1 MLQPAPTSDRR
12 RGLWIGLGG
21 LLAALALAGAHLL
34 LYAPFTAD
42 DAFISFRYARNFA
55 LGHGLVFN
63 IGERVEGY
71 STFVWVVGLGL
82 LGRAG
87 LDIPLAAKLLNGALT
102 LAAVL
107 ATALLRPDGP
117 ARRRWSAVGLWAAL
131 LLAGDPAFGYWGA
144 NGMEVPLVTLLLL
157 CGGALHLRE
166 LERGGP
172 PVSALLF
179 GALALTRPEGA
190 FFGALTLLHRAISVD
205 QRPTTNDQRPTA
217 GDEGRRTKD
226 EGPATKDEGR
236 RTKDEGA
243 AANAPSLHRS
253 TALSLYRSIA
263 LPLYR
268 WLGVF
273 LLIVVPF
280 LLWRRS
286 YYGEWV
292 PNTVLVKSGF
302 GLRVLL
308 EGGLSV
314 YQFAVPR
321 AGALL
326 LAGLGLL
333 AAPGWWRRPW
343 RSYAALL
350 LLGNALFVTLAGGDW
365 MPLDRFWVLVL
376 PWLYLLAADAP
387 AALAAQW
394 PAALRPW
401 RGALPAA
408 LLALALAGSL
418 VTRLTTNVPTI
429 NNAGPTASRWLR
441 QVARPGDVVASS
453 NIGAVGYFNMDLVIV
468 DMVGLTDA
476 RIAKTPARF
485 PGGLLARGNGYGHWD
500 SAYILARRPRFVE
513 IAGVGREQA
522 LRWEGRGA
530 WAGADDL
537 YRNPEFRRLYR
548 YGDVSYFVRADGQ

>member
-1 MLQPAPTSDRR
+1 MLQPAPTSDQR
-12 RGLWIGLGG
+12 RGLWAGLGA

-34 LYAPFTAD
+34 LYAPYTAD
-42 DAFISFRYARNFA
+42 DAFISFRYARHFA

-71 STFVWVVGLGL
+71 STFTWVLLLGL
-82 LGRAG
+82 LNRAG
-87 LDIPLAAKLLNGALT
+87 LEIALTAKLLNGALA

-107 ATALLRPDGP
+107 LTALLPPDRRP
-117 ARRRWSAVGLWAAL
+117 ARAALAGPGLWAAL

-157 CGGALHLRE
+157 AGGALHLRE

-172 PVSALLF
+172 PLSALLF

-190 FFGALTLLHRAISVD
+190 FFGALTLLHRAWTGHRRRGAD
-205 QRPTTNDQRPTA
+205 A
-217 GDEGRRTKD
+217 GDASREREAEDREPST
-226 EGPATKDEGR
+226 ENRASR
-236 RTKDEGA
+236 A
-243 AANAPSLHRS
+243 AADRLDRS
-253 TALSLYRSIA
+253 TAQTLDRSNARSL
-263 LPLYR
+263 LG

-273 LLIVVPF
+273 LLIVAPF
-280 LLWRRS
+280 LLWRRG

-292 PNTVLVKSGF
+292 PNTVLVKTGVS
-302 GLRVLL
+302 LRVLL
-308 EGGLSV
+308 EGGLTV
-314 YQFAVPR
+314 YQFAAPR

-333 AAPGWWRRPW
+333 ATPRWWARPW

-350 LLGNALFVTLAGGDW
+350 LAGNGLFVTLAGGDW

-376 PWLYLLAADAP
+376 PWLYLLAAEAP

-401 RGALPAA
+401 RAAVPAG

-418 VTRLTTNVPTI
+418 ATRLTTNLPTI

-453 NIGAVGYFNMDLVIV
+453 NIGALGYFNMDLVIV

-476 RIAKTPARF
+476 HIAKTPARF

-513 IAGVGREQA
+513 IAGVSREQA
-522 LRWEGRGA
+522 LRWEGRAA
-530 WAGADDL
+530 WVGADDL
-537 YRNPEFRRLYR
+537 YRSPEFRRLYR
-548 YGDVSYFVRADGQ
+548 YGDVGYFVRAEGQ

>member
-1 MLQPAPTSDRR
+1 MRQPAPTSDRR
-12 RGLWIGLGG
+12 RSLWAGLGA
-21 LLAALALAGAHLL
+21 LLAALALTGAHLL

-42 DAFISFRYARNFA
+42 DAFISFRYARHFA

-71 STFVWVVGLGL
+71 STFTWVLLLGL
-82 LGRAG
+82 LNRAG
-87 LDIPLAAKLLNGALT
+87 LDIALTAKLLNGALA

-107 ATALLRPDGP
+107 LTALMPPGRVRAGTC
-117 ARRRWSAVGLWAAL
+117 SAAGLWAAL

-157 CGGALHLRE
+157 AGGALHLRE
-166 LERGGP
+166 LERGSP
-172 PVSALLF
+172 PLSALLL

-190 FFGALTLLHRAISVD
+190 FFGGLTLLHRFWTNVQRQRTNARPEPSSEQGALGRSVA
-205 QRPTTNDQRPTA
+205 R
-217 GDEGRRTKD
+217 
-226 EGPATKDEGR
+226 
-236 RTKDEGA
+236 
-243 AANAPSLHRS
+243 SLNRS
-253 TALSLYRSIA
+253 NVQ
-263 LPLYR
+263 PLLG

-292 PNTVLVKSGF
+292 PNTVLVKTGVS
-302 GLRVLL
+302 LRVLL

-314 YQFAVPR
+314 YQFAAPR
-321 AGALL
+321 AGVLL

-333 AAPGWWRRPW
+333 ATPRWWQRPW
-343 RSYAALL
+343 CSYAVLL
-350 LLGNALFVTLAGGDW
+350 LAGNTLFVTLAGGDW

-376 PWLYLLAADAP
+376 PWLYLLAAEAP

-401 RGALPAA
+401 RAALPAA

-429 NNAGPTASRWLR
+429 NNAGPTVSRWLR

-453 NIGAVGYFNMDLVIV
+453 NIGAIGYFNMDLVIV

-476 RIAKTPARF
+476 HIAKTPARF

-522 LRWEGRGA
+522 ERWEGRGG
-530 WAGADDL
+530 WIGADDL
-537 YRNPEFRRLYR
+537 YRSPEFRNLYR
-548 YGDVSYFVRADGQ
+548 YGDVGYFVRADGQ

>member
-1 MLQPAPTSDRR
+1 MTQERQR
-12 RGLWIGLGG
+12 VVGLGA

-71 STFVWVVGLGL
+71 STFVWVAGLGL
-82 LGRAG
+82 LSRAG
-87 LDIPLAAKLLNGALT
+87 LDIPLTAKLLNGALT

-107 ATALLRPDGP
+107 VTALLPPRGL
-117 ARRRWSAVGLWAAL
+117 AGRRWSAAGLWAAL

-190 FFGALTLLHRAISVD
+190 FFGALTLLHRALA
-205 QRPTTNDQRPTA
+205 R
-217 GDEGRRTKD
+217 DEGRRTED
-226 EGPATKDEGR
+226 GRAATR
-236 RTKDEGA
+236 
-243 AANAPSLHRS
+243 
-253 TALSLYRSIA
+253 ALPLYRSTA

-268 WLGVF
+268 WISAF

-314 YQFAVPR
+314 YQFAAPR

-500 SAYILARRPRFVE
+500 SAYILSRRPRFVE